1 MNVRETVAKAPN
13 WVLVV
18 CGTLLALAVISA
30 VTLLSATGSSSDDL
44 IRLVNTAM
52 NFLGILLGGGAWVTA
67 SAAAHSAANVEEQQ
81 QQIVKTIKDVGK

>member
-1 MNVRETVAKAPN
+1 MNVRDTVTKAPN

-18 CGTLLALAVISA
+18 CGTLVALAIIA
-30 VTLLSATGSSSDDL
+30 AITLLSATGSSSDDL

-67 SAAAHSAANVEEQQ
+67 SAAAKSASAVEDK
-81 QQIVKTIKDVGK
+81 VNGVDPKDVSR